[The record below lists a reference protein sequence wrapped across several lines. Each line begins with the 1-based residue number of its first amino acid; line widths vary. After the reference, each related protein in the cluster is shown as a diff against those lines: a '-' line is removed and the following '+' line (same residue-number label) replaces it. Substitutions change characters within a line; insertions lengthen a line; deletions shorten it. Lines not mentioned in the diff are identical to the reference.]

1 MLRSIPLLSLI
12 FAVALA
18 GCLVQPTAAPL
29 ATPTPIGTPRP
40 SGSPTPAPAAT
51 PTPKQVIAQGLAYK
65 QYDVPPLMT
74 IDPSALYT
82 AVINTNKGSMTLELY
97 AQDAP
102 NTVNNFVFLAREGFY
117 NGLIFHRVIPQFMIQ
132 TGDPTGT
139 GGGGPGYQFEDE
151 FASARVFDAAGIL
164 AMANAG
170 ANTNGSQFFITV
182 VPTPHLNGSHTI
194 FGKVTQ
200 GQQVAEAI
208 SLVPASNTNRPIG
221 EVVIRSIEITRD
233 GG

>member
-74 IDPSALYT
+74 IDP
-82 AVINTNKGSMTLELY
+82 
-97 AQDAP
+97 
-102 NTVNNFVFLAREGFY
+102 F
-117 NGLIFHRVIPQFMIQ
+117 
-132 TGDPTGT
+132 
-139 GGGGPGYQFEDE
+139 GP
-151 FASARVFDAAGIL
+151 
-164 AMANAG
+164 
-170 ANTNGSQFFITV
+170 
-182 VPTPHLNGSHTI
+182 PTP
-194 FGKVTQ
+194 
-200 GQQVAEAI
+200 
-208 SLVPASNTNRPIG
+208 R
-221 EVVIRSIEITRD
+221 
-233 GG
+233 